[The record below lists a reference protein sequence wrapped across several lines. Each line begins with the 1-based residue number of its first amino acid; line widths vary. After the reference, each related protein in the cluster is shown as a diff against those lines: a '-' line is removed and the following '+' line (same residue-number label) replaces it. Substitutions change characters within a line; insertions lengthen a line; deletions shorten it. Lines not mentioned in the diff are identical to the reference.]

1 LDNQFFAVGPVDAIN
16 DDGPEFSEPV
26 QSVMVGD
33 FNGAVF
39 PDPYTG
45 IAEHAFYLQE
55 GLGDDFFAVW
65 LKAFAV
71 AAECVV
77 FSIIPIGN
85 QSFALD
91 DPATLLVLAGGVLAL
106 VFLILLIVAVRAAGR
121 SARIAAPLAQQI
133 GQLGQRV
140 EMLGQGQQQLAGG
153 LTHVSEAQAAS
164 QANMLQLME
173 RRLAQ
178 VSEKMNENLQG
189 TATRTAHSLG
199 ELQQRLQAIDK
210 AQDNITKLSGDVL
223 SLQDILSNKQTRG
236 AFGEIQLH
244 DIVGKAL
251 PSDSYKMQATLSN
264 GRRADCLIHLPNPPG
279 PIVVDSKFPLEA
291 YEALRRADNPN
302 DLNRAASLLRQSVR
316 AHIKAISERYIIEG
330 ETADGALMF
339 LPSEAVYAELHAN
352 FPELVREG
360 FAARVWIVSPT
371 TCMATLH
378 TMRAI
383 LKDAR
388 MREQAGAIRRELG
401 LLAQDMDRLGT
412 RVENLDRH
420 FGQAARDIAD
430 IKISAEKAGR
440 RAKRLDN
447 FDFEDVVPEVDPV
460 TRPLVLAPT
469 MRQDG

>member
-1 LDNQFFAVGPVDAIN
+1 MI
-16 DDGPEFSEPV
+16 
-26 QSVMVGD
+26 
-33 FNGAVF
+33 
-39 PDPYTG
+39 T
-45 IAEHAFYLQE
+45 
-55 GLGDDFFAVW
+55 LG
-65 LKAFAV
+65 
-71 AAECVV
+71 
-77 FSIIPIGN
+77 G
-85 QSFALD
+85 QTYALD
-91 DPATLLVLAGGVLAL
+91 DPAVLLALAGLSLALLVV
-106 VFLILLIVAVRAAGR
+106 ILLILALRAAGR
-121 SARIAAPLAQQI
+121 SARMTEPLAQQMAYLASRVQ
-133 GQLGQRV
+133 GLGD
-140 EMLGQGQQQLAGG
+140 GQQQLSGG
-153 LTHVSEAQAAS
+153 LTHVAEAQAAS
-164 QANMLQLME
+164 QAQMMRLME
-173 RRLAQ
+173 QRLAHVTGQ
-178 VSEKMNENLQG
+178 MTETLHGS
-189 TATRTAHSLG
+189 ARRTAQSLG
-199 ELQQRLQAIDK
+199 ELQQRLAAIDK

-316 AHIKAISERYIIEG
+316 AHIKAIAERYIIEG

-401 LLAQDMDRLGT
+401 LLAQDMDRLGQ

-420 FGQAARDIAD
+420 FGQASRDIAD
-430 IKISAEKAGR
+430 IKISADKAGR

-447 FDFEDVVPEVDPV
+447 FDFEDVVPEVGPV
-460 TRPLVLAPT
+460 TEPLILAQGL
-469 MRQDG
+469 RQDS